1 MRTHHDDGIPEHRWS
16 QLADCFAQMSTPA
29 MRRYVAVILTVCFV
43 VFGMSVKAQ
52 ASDEQDKRDK
62 DEIARLRVERKE
74 LAKEKAKAAA
84 HIDALEVDVVALQQA
99 ITVVEDYIKQVEENV
114 RSVQMLIEN
123 AQKDREEAEKQ
134 AKELRD
140 KIETIRLDL
149 QAKAIE
155 VFMAPPPSATEQL
168 AIADLGESAV
178 KLYLLDH
185 VFNNELDITD
195 ELRASQ
201 DRLKLLER
209 LARERQEYAQKEQAE
224 LEKQL
229 RELEQ
234 LRADHERLKE
244 EFDKRK
250 ELWRSES
257 AAIQAASDDIGSD
270 IARLQANIDERK
282 RIREAEEAAKRAAA
296 RRRAEEARQKE
307 RREARKAAGEFVVEW
322 PVRPPTVTSGYGPRR
337 HPIFGVVR
345 PHNGID
351 IDGDTGDPVKASYSG
366 KVIIATYRTG
376 YGNTVVIDH
385 GLGRSTLYAH
395 LHKINVRV
403 GQSVDSGQLIG
414 TVGSTGWSTGPHLHF
429 EVRIDGRPEDPRRY
443 LL

>member
-1 MRTHHDDGIPEHRWS
+1 
-16 QLADCFAQMSTPA
+16 MSTPA
-29 MRRYVAVILTVCFV
+29 LYRYVAVILTACFV
-43 VFGMSVKAQ
+43 VFGVSVQAQ
-52 ASDEQDKRDK
+52 ASDEQDKRDREK
-62 DEIARLRVERKE
+62 IASLRAARKE
-74 LAKEKAKAAA
+74 LAKEKAKAAE
-84 HIDALEVDVVALQQA
+84 HIDALNVDADALQQA
-99 ITVVEDYIKQVEENV
+99 ITAIEHYIKQVEENV

-123 AQKDREEAEKQ
+123 AQNDREEAEKQ
-134 AKELRD
+134 ASELRD
-140 KIETIRLDL
+140 KIEIIRLDL

-185 VFNNELDITD
+185 VFDNELDITD

-201 DRLKLLER
+201 DRLKLLEH

-224 LEKQL
+224 LEKEL
-229 RELEQ
+229 RELEKF
-234 LRADHERLKE
+234 REDHKRLKE
-244 EFDKRK
+244 EFEKRK
-250 ELWRSES
+250 ERWRIES
-257 AAIQAASDDIGSD
+257 AEIQAASDDIGSD
-270 IARLQANIDERK
+270 IASLQAGIDERE
-282 RIREAEEAAKRAAA
+282 RIRKAKAAAERAAA
-296 RRRAEEARQKE
+296 RRRAEEAARKA
-307 RREARKAAGEFVVEW
+307 RLEARKAAGDFVLDW
-322 PVRPPTVTSGYGPRR
+322 PVRPPIVTSGYGPRR

-351 IDGDTGDPVKASYSG
+351 IDGNTGDPVKASHKG

-395 LHKINVRV
+395 LHKIRARV
-403 GQSVDSGQLIG
+403 GQSVDSGQVIG

-429 EVRIDGRPEDPRRY
+429 EVRIDGRPVNPRAY
-443 LL
+443 L